1 MHRLNFRKRL
11 VSLVLLCETAG
22 ATANEKGQ
30 WDPVCPSRSK
40 TSKVNEGP
48 ADEVTNIFVEQDTLL
63 ARQDKQATAMGRTA
77 AIPCY
82 VARIASLF
90 GLMVLMAVS
99 IQAQQF
105 NSDSYLSKPAG
116 TVTTILTAGQR
127 NEMLMLTFSLLPRW
141 EFTTSVYIYN
151 ADSDPST
158 AEGYSSSLYGKYM
171 FYENKAKTGG
181 FAVKAGTGLEPG
193 YLEPDN
199 SLHDAFR
206 TYWANAPATVPF
218 FNNKLSWDLMP
229 GFSATRKLN
238 TNANSGT
245 TWAFTYATRLAWY
258 PISPKWSAVGEV
270 LGAEGQGT
278 SKPEYR
284 VGPRW
289 EPNQHIVIAITYDQE
304 FRGTN
309 GAKWEGGVML
319 FSPQFLCIKC
329 K

>member
-1 MHRLNFRKRL
+1 M
-11 VSLVLLCETAG
+11 
-22 ATANEKGQ
+22 
-30 WDPVCPSRSK
+30 
-40 TSKVNEGP
+40 
-48 ADEVTNIFVEQDTLL
+48 TNIFV
-63 ARQDKQATAMGRTA
+63 KHSTAMGSIA

-127 NEMLMLTFSLLPRW
+127 NDMLMLTFSLLPRW

-151 ADSDPST
+151 SDSNPAT

-218 FNNKLSWDLMP
+218 LNNKLSWDLMP

-238 TNANSGT
+238 TDPNSGT

-270 LGAEGQGT
+270 LGALGQGT

-304 FRGTN
+304 FRGDN

>member
-1 MHRLNFRKRL
+1 VHRLN
-11 VSLVLLCETAG
+11 
-22 ATANEKGQ
+22 
-30 WDPVCPSRSK
+30 
-40 TSKVNEGP
+40 
-48 ADEVTNIFVEQDTLL
+48 
-63 ARQDKQATAMGRTA
+63 
-77 AIPCY
+77 

-127 NEMLMLTFSLLPRW
+127 NDMLMLTFSLLPRW

-151 ADSDPST
+151 SDSNAAT
-158 AEGYSSSLYGKYM
+158 AEGYSGSIYGKYM

-199 SLHDAFR
+199 TLHDAFR

-270 LGAEGQGT
+270 LGALGQGT

-304 FRGTN
+304 FRGDN